1 MRIDVL
7 TLFPEMFEGVL
18 GSSILKRAAMP
29 DEAGER
35 AAVASYH
42 VHDIRAFTSDKHGKV
57 DAAPFGGGPGMVLQC
72 QPVWDAV
79 QAAAAQAPDTPATR
93 IVMTP
98 TGRALTQ
105 RLVERLAQRRRLLL
119 IAGHYEGFDQRV
131 LDRLHEQPAPPDAE
145 ADEDGLI
152 ELSLGDYVLS
162 GGELPAMVL
171 IDAVVRLLPGAL
183 GHEASAHH
191 DSFSPGTQRL
201 LDCPHY
207 TRPREW
213 DGRPAPQVLL
223 GGDHAK
229 IAAWRAEQS
238 RALTAARR
246 PDLLSGGGAK
256 GEALL
261 VTLRDATS
269 ADAEAIAAL
278 HRASF
283 PTDCEANLVAELEA
297 GGHAMFS
304 IVAEHAGRVVGHVLL
319 SEMTHVEEPGRRGAL
334 GLGPIAVE
342 PALRGRGI
350 GGALVKE
357 AIRQSRSARVRVVFV
372 LGDPGW
378 YGRLGFAPA
387 SSRGWTSDDPEAGDA
402 FAAFSLVENPL
413 PPGRV
418 RYAPPFAAL
427 GAEAGGQQDR

>member
-7 TLFPEMFEGVL
+7 TLFPEMFTGVL
-18 GSSILKRAAMP
+18 GSSILKRAATP

-35 AAVASYH
+35 GAVASYH
-42 VHDIRAFTSDKHGKV
+42 LHDIRALTTDKHGKV

-79 QAAAAQAPDTPATR
+79 RAAEAQAPDTRPTR
-93 IVMTP
+93 IVFTP

-105 RLVERLAQRRRLLL
+105 RLVERLAQRPRLLL

-131 LDRLHEQPAPPDAE
+131 LDRLHEQPAPPDADT
-145 ADEDGLI
+145 DEDGLI

-183 GHEASAHH
+183 GHEQSAHH
-191 DSFSPGTQRL
+191 DSFSPGTGRL

-207 TRPREW
+207 TRPRQW
-213 DGRPAPQVLL
+213 DGRAVPEVLL

-246 PDLLSGGGAK
+246 PDLLGGGAP
-256 GEALL
+256 GDTLL
-261 VTLRDATS
+261 VTLRDATPT
-269 ADAEAIAAL
+269 DAEAIAAL

-283 PTDCEANLVAELEA
+283 ATDAEARLVAELEA

-319 SEMTHVEEPGRRGAL
+319 SEMTHADEPGRRGAL
-334 GLGPIAVE
+334 GLDPIAVE

-350 GGALVKE
+350 GTALVKE
-357 AIRQSRSARVRVVFV
+357 AIRQCRMARVRVIFV

-378 YGRLGFAPA
+378 YGRLGFSPA
-387 SSRGWTSDDPEAGDA
+387 SRWGWTSGVDEAGDA
-402 FAAFSLVENPL
+402 FAAFRLIEDPL

-418 RYAPPFAAL
+418 CYAPPFAAL
-427 GAEAGGQQDR
+427 DADAGVRHDR